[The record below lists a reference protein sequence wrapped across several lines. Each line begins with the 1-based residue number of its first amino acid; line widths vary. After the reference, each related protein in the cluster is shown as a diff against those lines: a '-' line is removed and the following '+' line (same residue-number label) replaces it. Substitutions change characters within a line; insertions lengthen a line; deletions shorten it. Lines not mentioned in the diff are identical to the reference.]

1 MSRLSIQVNG
11 KRHSVQATPDT
22 PLLYVLR
29 NELHLHGPRFGCGLS
44 QCGAC
49 TVHLGDKAV
58 RSCVTSVADAA
69 KAPITTLEGL
79 GTLTHPHPMQAA
91 FADESAAQC
100 GYCTNG
106 MIMAS
111 TAFLKQNPH
120 PSEAEIK
127 QAMTPWLC
135 RCGTHYRIVRAIERG
150 AKAMA
155 S

>member
-1 MSRLSIQVNG
+1 MSRLTITVNG
-11 KRHSVQATPDT
+11 KRHVVSATPDT

-58 RSCVTSVADAA
+58 RSCVTAVAQAAA
-69 KAPITTLEGL
+69 KPVTTLEGL
-79 GTLTHPHPMQAA
+79 GTLEHPHPLQQA
-91 FADESAAQC
+91 FTEHQAAQC

-111 TAFLKQNPH
+111 AAFLKQNPT
-120 PSEAEIK
+120 PTETEIK

-135 RCGTHYRIVRAIERG
+135 RCGTHYRILAAIKT
-150 AKAMA
+150 AATAMH
-155 S
+155 